1 MSKLVRNKRLVAIW
15 MTVMMVLSL
24 AGIPVNGEGR
34 AYADAASGTSV
45 TVSVYEAVYEAG
57 NQIIR
62 GGVDSDWEAM
72 GLGRAGREIPASYV
86 SKLTDQVTKANGTY
100 SRVTDYARTS
110 LAITGIGL
118 RATEF
123 AGYNLI
129 EKIYTSTNMTN
140 QGNNGPI
147 YSLLALDAGQYTI
160 PAGAAWDR
168 EKLVNEIVSKQNA
181 DGGYGL
187 GAGKSD
193 PDMTAVAL
201 TALSRYTDKAEVKTA
216 GDRAVEWLAVNQNA
230 KGGYASWGTENS
242 ESVSQAIIGLTSYGI
257 DPTSDRFKKNGISLL
272 DNLISYR
279 QSDGGFAHTLSGKT
293 NGMATEQ
300 AYMALIAYDLF
311 TKGEG
316 GFYTFVPASSPEPE
330 PATPVQAH
338 IQVEGPQGTIAGG
351 ETEAL
356 TALEGLENV
365 LTADQ
370 IPYVVDNTAYGP
382 YLSSV
387 SGINAGQYGG
397 WDGWMFAV
405 QRGSGW
411 IYPSVGMSEFSL
423 EEADKVVVY
432 YGDSDTQFIHSVQS
446 NPAVPQEN
454 QSFTLQVS
462 KETLN
467 WVSGQVDITPAA
479 NVVVTVGGTSVT
491 TDAQGNAAFAAG
503 LAAGSYDGT
512 VTAYRANQSP
522 AVVAGKFKLT
532 VTENPVTPPVGG
544 GNSGNSGGGGGGTP
558 VPSVVSVTLSVTGDS
573 GTGTI
578 LPSQTVELLANDH
591 VSDVLLRQIGS
602 LVQYVGS
609 GPTFYVQAIDGLGEF
624 DRGPLSGWMYSVNG
638 TFPQVSAGDYPL
650 SSGDVIA
657 WRYTTDGGKDIGAGD
672 WTSKP
677 PAGGGGGAPG
687 GASVPSEMTD
697 ISKQIDAVGLSPDN
711 KQPIGQVRQAAS
723 VQNASQMMSPASAEQ
738 LRKEL
743 AVNKVNLSQQM
754 SASGQATMSDQ
765 AGEISLLVP
774 SGSLAT
780 TLTLTAQKIE
790 SSRPELLSG
799 LYEFGPANTRF
810 ESPVYLSIKVPVH
823 EANVN
828 QLALVWLDEVAN
840 QWIPV
845 PAVVDARTG
854 IVTGKVAHFTKFA
867 VIDRSKLAVAPTTPE
882 NPVTE
887 PANKYSDDAQISSWA
902 RSHVYQAR
910 QLKLM
915 DGVADDVF
923 APQESMTRAQL
934 AAILVRLLKDAGTSK
949 LPAASNNVT
958 SFLDVSPGSWY
969 ADIIKQ
975 ANEMG
980 IVQGVTDTLFMP
992 DAPVNRQ
999 DMAIMIARAY
1009 GLQDQASKA
1018 AFADETEIRSDA
1030 ASSVNAVAAAG
1041 IMEGYNDRFYP
1052 EGTVNREMAA
1062 VVAVR
1067 LYEKAL
1073 K

>member
-15 MTVMMVLSL
+15 MTVMMVLSI
-24 AGIPVNGEGR
+24 AGIPVNGGGR
-34 AYADAASGTSV
+34 AYADSASGASV
-45 TVSVYEAVYEAG
+45 TVSVYDAVYSAG

-86 SKLTDQVTKANGTY
+86 SKLTEQVTNANGTY
-100 SRVTDYARTS
+100 SKVTDYARTS

-118 RATEF
+118 RATDF
-123 AGYNLI
+123 AGHNLI
-129 EKIYTSTNMTN
+129 EKIYTSTNMTK

-147 YSLLALDAGQYTI
+147 YALLALDAGQYTI

-168 EKLVNEIVSKQNA
+168 DKLVNEIVSKQNA

-187 GAGKSD
+187 GAGRSD

-201 TALSRYTDKAEVKTA
+201 TALSSYTDKAEVKTA

-242 ESVSQAIIGLTSYGI
+242 ESVSQAIIGLTTYGI
-257 DPTSDRFKKNGISLL
+257 DPTGDRFKKNGISLL

-300 AYMALIAYDLF
+300 AFMALIAYDLF

-316 GFYTFVPASSPEPE
+316 GFYTFVPVSAPEPE
-330 PATPVQAH
+330 PVPPVDAH

-356 TALEGLENV
+356 TALDGLENV
-365 LTADQ
+365 LAANQ

-387 SGINAGQYGG
+387 NGINAGQYGG

-405 QRGSGW
+405 QRGGFW
-411 IYPSVGMSEFSL
+411 VYPNVGMSEFNLQES
-423 EEADKVVVY
+423 DKVVVY
-432 YGDSDTQFIHSVQS
+432 YGDSATQFIHSVQS
-446 NPAVPQEN
+446 NPAAPQEN
-454 QSFTLQVS
+454 QSFTIQVS

-467 WVSGQVDITPAA
+467 WVSGLVDVTPAA

-491 TDAQGNAAFAAG
+491 TDAQGNAAFTAG
-503 LAAGSYDGT
+503 LAAGSYDGAIT
-512 VTAYRANQSP
+512 GYRPNQSP
-522 AVVAGKFKLT
+522 VVAAAAFKLN
-532 VTENPVTPPVGG
+532 VTGNPVTPPVSGGNGG
-544 GNSGNSGGGGGGTP
+544 GNSGGVTSP
-558 VPSVVSVTLSVTGDS
+558 VPSAESVTISVTGDS
-573 GTGTI
+573 GKGTI
-578 LPSQTVELLANDH
+578 LPSQSVELLANDH

-602 LVQYVGS
+602 LVEYEGS

-624 DRGPLSGWMYSVNG
+624 DLGPLSGWMYSVNG
-638 TFPQVSAGDYPL
+638 TFPQVSAGEYSL
-650 SSGDVIA
+650 ASGDVIA

-677 PAGGGGGAPG
+677 PAGGGGAAG
-687 GASVPSEMTD
+687 GVPVPSDVTD
-697 ISKQIDAVGLSPDN
+697 LSKQIDAIGLSPDN
-711 KQPIGQVRQAAS
+711 KKPIGQVQQAVS
-723 VQNASQMMSPASAEQ
+723 VQNASQMMSPAAAEQ
-738 LRKEL
+738 LRKEM

-754 SASGQATMSDQ
+754 PASGQATMADQ
-765 AGEISLLVP
+765 AGEVSLLVP
-774 SGSLAT
+774 SGSLAS

-799 LYEFGPANTRF
+799 LYEFGPAATRF

-823 EANVN
+823 EDNVN
-828 QLALVWLDEVAN
+828 QLALVWLDEAAN

-867 VIDRSKLAVAPTTPE
+867 VIDRSKLAAPPTTPG

-887 PANKYSDDAQISSWA
+887 PGKKYSDDVQISSWA
-902 RSHVYQAR
+902 RAYVYQAR
-910 QLKLM
+910 QFKLM
-915 DGVADDVF
+915 DGVADEVF

-934 AAILVRLLKDAGTSK
+934 AAILVRLMNDADRSK
-949 LPAASNNVT
+949 LPVASNALT
-958 SFLDVSPGSWY
+958 SFQDVKPGSWY
-969 ADIIKQ
+969 ADIIQQ
-975 ANEMG
+975 ASELG
-980 IVQGVTDTLFMP
+980 IVQGVSDTLFMP

-999 DMAIMIARAY
+999 DMALMIARAY
-1009 GLQDQASKA
+1009 GMKEQSSTPV
-1018 AFADETEIRSDA
+1018 FADETEIRSDA
-1030 ASSVNAVAAAG
+1030 VSSVNAVAAAG

-1052 EGTVNREMAA
+1052 EGTVSREMAA
-1062 VVAVR
+1062 AVAVR
-1067 LYEKAL
+1067 LYEKASN
-1073 K
+1073 